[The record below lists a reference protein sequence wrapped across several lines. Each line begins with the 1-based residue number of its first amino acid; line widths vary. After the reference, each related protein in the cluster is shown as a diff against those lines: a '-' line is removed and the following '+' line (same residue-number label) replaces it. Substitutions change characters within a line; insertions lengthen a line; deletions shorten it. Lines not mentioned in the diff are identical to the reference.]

1 MTLPN
6 IGRPA
11 RNALLT
17 VNITELKQLT
27 PFTAQD
33 ILKLHGVGP
42 KAVEMLTKALEAEG
56 LYFAEKAELP
66 FSTPFMVVGDLGC
79 DNAPKRRV
87 VRDYLIAS
95 WMQDQAQL
103 TKCLSE
109 EVTIET
115 TNSESHHGL
124 EALISLRSVSPEQ
137 ISSLEIKQILSH
149 GKYASAHG
157 KVTKHDGST
166 IHFAEFQT
174 FESHKKDARI
184 SHITIY

>member
-27 PFTAQD
+27 QYTARD
-33 ILKLHGVGP
+33 ILTLHGIGP
-42 KAVEMLTKALEAEG
+42 KVIENLAKALEAEG
-56 LYFAEKAELP
+56 LYFAEKSELP

-95 WMQDQAQL
+95 WIQDQAQL
-103 TKCLSE
+103 MEYLSE
-109 EVTIET
+109 EVMIET
-115 TNSESHHGL
+115 TNSENDYGRD
-124 EALISLRSVSPEQ
+124 ALISLRSVPPEQ

-157 KVTKHDGST
+157 KVSKHDGST
-166 IHFAEFQT
+166 IRFAEFQT

>member
-17 VNITELKQLT
+17 VNITELKHLT
-27 PFTAQD
+27 QYTAQD

-95 WMQDQAQL
+95 WIQDQAQL
-103 TKCLSE
+103 MEYLSE
-109 EVTIET
+109 KVMIET
-115 TNSESHHGL
+115 TKSENDYGRD
-124 EALISLRSVSPEQ
+124 ALISLRSVPPEQ

-166 IHFAEFQT
+166 IRFAEFQT

>member
-17 VNITELKQLT
+17 VNVTELKQLT

-56 LYFAEKAELP
+56 LYFAEKSELP

-79 DNAPKRRV
+79 DNVPKRRV
-87 VRDYLIAS
+87 VRDYLITS

-103 TKCLSE
+103 MEYLSE
-109 EVTIET
+109 EVMIET
-115 TNSESHHGL
+115 TNSENDYGR

-166 IHFAEFQT
+166 IRFAEFQI